1 MNYYVLQDFIKQ
13 LKTHRHLL
21 DKQTIKTLR
30 GQALNGN
37 LDGAKKGLATALKK
51 ANVMDMA
58 HRQTKVISKYHEV
71 DYKGQF
77 NISLKESHKAKTST
91 H

>member
-1 MNYYVLQDFIKQ
+1 MNNYVIQDFIKQ

-21 DKQTIKTLR
+21 DKQTIKTLK

-37 LDGAKKGLATALKK
+37 LEGAKKGLATALRK

-58 HRQTKVISKYHEV
+58 HRQTKIISKHNKV

-77 NISLKESHKAKTST
+77 ILSLKESHRAKAST
-91 H
+91 L